1 MHSPNKI
8 PNLNKRWLNIIVL
21 LAELIGMA
29 LKAGE
34 IEKEYKSVEGTFPKN
49 LKINVS
55 NLGGKQ

>member
-1 MHSPNKI
+1 
-8 PNLNKRWLNIIVL
+8 
-21 LAELIGMA
+21 MA